1 MGIQRALSLRLD
13 RLSSGLVKSSST
25 SPRRG
30 SEAGET
36 VLPRRSTSSMRS
48 SSCSSGSGSPS
59 SPSSSVCSPQPAQ
72 GLDSRAL
79 VVVASLAAQLEG
91 RAECERRAAARDVF
105 LCASAPALPLA
116 SYAARLA
123 GGLNVQCG
131 AATCASPASCASP
144 GVRAAVLAKVYV
156 DRVTAKGY
164 CVNRFNAHRL
174 MAAAFLLA
182 ARLLADAGCEPSA
195 PGEARLWARLLL
207 VESEDLVPLQAAL
220 CALLDRD
227 LAVSEAQYAG
237 AEHAGLRW
245 GRG

>member
-1 MGIQRALSLRLD
+1 MGIQRALSLRLE
-13 RLSSGLVKSSST
+13 RLSSGFVKSSST

-30 SEAGET
+30 SEAGEP
-36 VLPRRSTSSMRS
+36 VLPRRSTSSMS
-48 SSCSSGSGSPS
+48 SSSSSSGSGG
-59 SPSSSVCSPQPAQ
+59 PSSSSNSACSPQPAQ

-91 RAECERRAAARDVF
+91 RAQCERRAAARDVF

-131 AATCASPASCASP
+131 TATCASPAGCASP

-174 MAAAFLLA
+174 MAAAFLLS
-182 ARLLADAGCEPSA
+182 ARLLSSSGWDLA
-195 PGEARLWARLLL
+195 EARLWARLLL
-207 VESEDLVPLQAAL
+207 VESEDLVPMQAAL
-220 CALLDRD
+220 CALLGRD
-227 LAVSEAQYAG
+227 LAVSEAQYAD

>member
-1 MGIQRALSLRLD
+1 MGIQRALSLQLE

-30 SEAGET
+30 PEEGEK
-36 VLPRRSTSSMRS
+36 VLPRPSTSSMS
-48 SSCSSGSGSPS
+48 SWSSSSGSGSPRS
-59 SPSSSVCSPQPAQ
+59 SSNSVCSPQPAQ
-72 GLDSRAL
+72 GLDSRAV

-105 LCASAPALPLA
+105 LCASAPVVPLA

-131 AATCASPASCASP
+131 AASPAGCASP

-195 PGEARLWARLLL
+195 PAEARLWARLLL
-207 VESEDLVPLQAAL
+207 VESEDLVPMQAAL
-220 CALLDRD
+220 CALLGRD
-227 LAVSEAQYAG
+227 LAVSEAQYAD